1 MYSITDIERRFAAS
15 QERSQLRRNKAA
27 TYQQRRGMI
36 ALLLMCL
43 LGIGMFW
50 SEDTHPA
57 EPVGGVQAID
67 TSLPAAGGAKYDQA
81 PLTPVPQTAN
91 GPQVTAETWVTVQLP
106 FGAQITAEARAQKL
120 DVLLLAALVK
130 QESRF
135 DPDAVSHAGAMG
147 LTQLMPQTARSMG
160 VTDAHD
166 PEQALRGGARYLA
179 MQLRAFGKVSLAL
192 AAYNAGPGAVK
203 RHRGIPPFAETRTYV
218 RRILNYRRE
227 FRTQLAQ
234 ERQKQSGPVQ
244 AGGRAA

>member
-15 QERSQLRRNKAA
+15 QQRSQLRRNR
-27 TYQQRRGMI
+27 TETRQQRQSML

-43 LGIGMFW
+43 LAVGLFW

-57 EPVGGVQAID
+57 EPVGGVQAVDASIP
-67 TSLPAAGGAKYDQA
+67 TTGGAKYDQ
-81 PLTPVPQTAN
+81 TPVVRVPQQVN
-91 GPQVTAETWVTVQLP
+91 GPQITAEAWVTAQLP
-106 FGAQITAEARAQKL
+106 FGSQITAAARAQKL

-147 LTQLMPQTARSMG
+147 LTQLMPQTARSLG
-160 VTDAHD
+160 VIDAHD

-179 MQLRAFGKVSLAL
+179 MQLRTFGKVSLAL

-203 RHRGIPPFAETRTYV
+203 RHRGIPPFAETQTYV

-227 FRTQLAQ
+227 FRVQVAR
-234 ERQKQSGPVQ
+234 ERQKDGQQQ
-244 AGGRAA
+244 AGGQPA